1 MKKRI
6 LLLSAVIISAIAFT
20 ACSKKDTADNY
31 VTEQNDIMNKMQEG
45 MDKVQDTGNATL
57 DFLYGMIPHHES
69 AVEMSKS
76 YLKYAKEKKD
86 PAFKEM
92 AEEIIKTQE
101 EEIEEMMEMAKA
113 IETDKELDYEDEQSY
128 LKEYHSM
135 MKDHDMSHNMVT
147 SDVDTAFAEG
157 MMVHHQMAV
166 DMAESILKYTNN
178 EEVIELAKNIVETQ
192 NEEIAEMQ
200 SFLDEHADN
209 KNHSH

>member
-1 MKKRI
+1 
-6 LLLSAVIISAIAFT
+6 
-20 ACSKKDTADNY
+20 
-31 VTEQNDIMNKMQEG
+31 MQ
-45 MDKVQDTGNATL
+45 K
-57 DFLYGMIPHHES
+57 
-69 AVEMSKS
+69 
-76 YLKYAKEKKD
+76 KKD

-101 EEIEEMMEMAKA
+101 EEIEEMKEMAKA

>member
-1 MKKRI
+1 
-6 LLLSAVIISAIAFT
+6 
-20 ACSKKDTADNY
+20 
-31 VTEQNDIMNKMQEG
+31 MNKMQEE

-101 EEIEEMMEMAKA
+101 VEIEEMKEMAKA

>member
-31 VTEQNDIMNKMQEG
+31 VTEQNDIMNKMQEE

-101 EEIEEMMEMAKA
+101 EEIEDDCIFYTAWGDRFQQTLSHTGNER
-113 IETDKELDYEDEQSY
+113 
-128 LKEYHSM
+128 HSI
-135 MKDHDMSHNMVT
+135 K
-147 SDVDTAFAEG
+147 
-157 MMVHHQMAV
+157 
-166 DMAESILKYTNN
+166 
-178 EEVIELAKNIVETQ
+178 
-192 NEEIAEMQ
+192 
-200 SFLDEHADN
+200 
-209 KNHSH
+209 

>member
-1 MKKRI
+1 
-6 LLLSAVIISAIAFT
+6 
-20 ACSKKDTADNY
+20 
-31 VTEQNDIMNKMQEG
+31 
-45 MDKVQDTGNATL
+45 
-57 DFLYGMIPHHES
+57 
-69 AVEMSKS
+69 
-76 YLKYAKEKKD
+76 

-101 EEIEEMMEMAKA
+101 EEIEEMKEMAKA

-178 EEVIELAKNIVETQ
+178 EEVIELAKTLLRLR
-192 NEEIAEMQ
+192 MKK
-200 SFLDEHADN
+200 SL
-209 KNHSH
+209 KCSHF

>member
-31 VTEQNDIMNKMQEG
+31 VTEQNDIMNKMQEE

-76 YLKYAKEKKD
+76 YLKYAKEKQD

-92 AEEIIKTQE
+92 AEEMK
-101 EEIEEMMEMAKA
+101 EMAKA

>member
-31 VTEQNDIMNKMQEG
+31 VTEQNDIMNKMQEE

-101 EEIEEMMEMAKA
+101 EEIEEMKEMAKA

-147 SDVDTAFAEG
+147 SDVDTAFAE
-157 MMVHHQMAV
+157 HHFRHC
-166 DMAESILKYTNN
+166 IHR
-178 EEVIELAKNIVETQ
+178 
-192 NEEIAEMQ
+192 MQ
-200 SFLDEHADN
+200 
-209 KNHSH
+209 

>member
-31 VTEQNDIMNKMQEG
+31 VTEQNDIMNKMQEE

-57 DFLYGMIPHHES
+57 DFLYGM
-69 AVEMSKS
+69 KS

-101 EEIEEMMEMAKA
+101 EEIEEMKEMAKA

-178 EEVIELAKNIVETQ
+178 EEVIEFAKNIVETQ

>member
-31 VTEQNDIMNKMQEG
+31 VTEQNDIMNKMQEE

-101 EEIEEMMEMAKA
+101 EEIE
-113 IETDKELDYEDEQSY
+113 
-128 LKEYHSM
+128 
-135 MKDHDMSHNMVT
+135 
-147 SDVDTAFAEG
+147 
-157 MMVHHQMAV
+157 
-166 DMAESILKYTNN
+166 
-178 EEVIELAKNIVETQ
+178 
-192 NEEIAEMQ
+192 
-200 SFLDEHADN
+200 
-209 KNHSH
+209 